1 VTAESIRELGLHLV
15 SEDLIA
21 RRIGAA
27 YTAQA
32 RATIVDFYRWAAANG
47 IADIRAAGPSDLLR
61 YRDYLA
67 GKLSKKTGERLR
79 NTTVNKRFANVRLLY
94 ACLYRSSLI
103 EDNPAGQ
110 LDDALPPEA
119 VRRRALTE
127 QEMTKFLDELDTTT
141 KQGLRDRA
149 LFELIYAA
157 GLRVAEVAA
166 LKVSDVDFGKRV
178 MRVRGKGDKDRLV
191 PISEVARDVLLLY
204 LGDRALS
211 PEAWIFPGDRNPE
224 SPSHVRSTSVS
235 ERFRILLRRFGMDDP
250 TLSAHSVRHA
260 TATHLLDHGVSVR
273 QVQELLGHATVETT
287 ARYTHVV
294 TENLRRIYRRYH
306 PREQAIYEEV
316 DAEYEARLARLAP
329 GPEAE

>member
-1 VTAESIRELGLHLV
+1 MTAESIRELGLHLV
-15 SEDLIA
+15 TEDLVA

-47 IADIRAAGPSDLLR
+47 IADIRVVTPADLLR

-67 GKLSKKTGERLR
+67 VQLSKTTGERLR
-79 NTTVNKRFANVRLLY
+79 NTTVNKRFGAVRLLY
-94 ACLYRSSLI
+94 ACLYRAGLI
-103 EDNPAGQ
+103 EENPAGQ
-110 LDDALPPEA
+110 LSDALPPEP

-127 QEMTKFLDELDTTT
+127 EEITKFLDAIDTTT
-141 KQGLRDRA
+141 RQGLRDRA
-149 LFELIYAA
+149 LFELVYAA
-157 GLRVAEVAA
+157 GLRVAEVAG
-166 LKVSDVDFGKRV
+166 LKASDVDFGKRV

-204 LGDRALS
+204 LGERATS

-224 SPSHVRSTSVS
+224 NPTPIRPSSVS
-235 ERFRILLRRFGMDDP
+235 ERFRTLLRRFGMDDP
-250 TLSAHSVRHA
+250 DVSAHSVRHA

-273 QVQELLGHATVETT
+273 QVQELLGHAHVETT

-294 TENLRRIYRRYH
+294 TDNLRRIYRRFH

-316 DAEYEARLARLAP
+316 DERYEARLARLVP
-329 GPEAE
+329 VKEAE